1 MLCLQKQTA
10 DKRIK
15 SAPDEPVQAPGRKAP
30 SSKPAQIN
38 SKANKAGKDA
48 AAAGMAVKDK
58 GETAPSVGLGKEKK
72 QGSSSSTLPPIV
84 GV

>member
-1 MLCLQKQTA
+1 MLCLQKQA
-10 DKRIK
+10 AEKRIK

-38 SKANKAGKDA
+38 SRAIKAGKDA
-48 AAAGMAVKDK
+48 ATPGMAAKDK
-58 GETAPSVGLGKEKK
+58 GDLAPNVGLGKEKK
-72 QGSSSSTLPPIV
+72 QGSSSSTLPPII